1 MVFTIPCFVGI
12 LGSGATLRLCFLR
25 QTRACKHYKA
35 SLEKLA
41 FFRELLH
48 SPLAD
53 YSASEEDAYLPSP
66 RVNAGF
72 AAAVL

>member
-1 MVFTIPCFVGI
+1 MGI
-12 LGSGATLRLCFLR
+12 LVLGAALGLCFLG

-35 SLEKLA
+35 SLEKLV

-48 SPLAD
+48 SPLPD